1 MIYNRIKALR
11 EQKGITQA
19 ELGKNLGISRAAVN
33 SWELGISVPST
44 QYIVALS
51 DLFNVSTD
59 YLLLGATTNST
70 ISIEGLTENDV
81 TVVYGLINHL
91 KEKNKS

>member
-19 ELGKNLGISRAAVN
+19 ELGKTLGISRASVN
-33 SWELGISVPST
+33 SWELGISSPST

-51 DLFNVSTD
+51 QLFDVSTD
-59 YLLLGATTNST
+59 YLLLGANTEST
-70 ISIEGLTENDV
+70 ISIDGLTESDV
-81 TVVYGLINHL
+81 TVVYGLIQHL
-91 KEKNKS
+91 KEKNQ